1 MVSICPLPQI
11 ATRLLNL
18 LKVNNYQKA
27 LLSRACSRQNV
38 VVISSL
44 VIVLLVL
51 SALLASLQAGEIH
64 WSLRPL
70 TKPAVS
76 GVGQSPIDGFIIDR
90 FEEKSLTLSA
100 PAERSHWL
108 RRVYFDLIGLPPTVP
123 ELKAFLKDE
132 SPLADERLV
141 EQLLASPRYG
151 ERWARHWMD
160 VVRYAETHGHD
171 EDAIRENA
179 WPYRDW
185 LIRAFNEDKPYAEF
199 VREQVAG
206 DVLET
211 DDPWATAGIG
221 FLGCGPWD
229 ESSQMGIQDGT
240 TDKKIAQYLDRDD
253 MLSATM
259 STFTSTT
266 AHCARCHDHKF
277 DPVSLQDYYALQA
290 VFAGVDKVDRPFES
304 DSAIVVNR
312 KRLENELR
320 QLEEGNYPG
329 PFDSALLTAW
339 ETGQQQKA
347 QEWRL
352 LRMTNIVSEA
362 STPYEVLAD
371 GSILFGGTAP
381 AKDTC
386 ILTGT
391 SSQARAT
398 AVQVEVM
405 TDRSLP
411 QNGPGRAQNGNL
423 HLCDVRVRIAGINVF
438 IKSTVADF
446 SQAGWEI
453 GKAIDASKDSAWG
466 IHPQEGKPHRAVF
479 TFSEPVILKQGDP
492 IEVTLEQTHGRQHVI
507 GRLRVSITG
516 RDTLSLGTPLPPEIA
531 AILATPRASRAPEQQ
546 RRLAVH
552 YLTQLK
558 SKELGALPPPG
569 KIYAVASQFPQDGN
583 FKAPI
588 KPREVHVLDRG
599 NVLTPLETAR
609 PGALSCLPGLA
620 SRFDVTE
627 DEGVRRLALG
637 NWLVDS
643 DNVLTWRSIVNR
655 VWHYHFDEGIVTTP
669 NDFGKMGG
677 LPSHPELL
685 DWLAFEFR
693 DRGGSLKWL
702 HKTIVLSATY
712 RQAAADRPDGLSAD
726 SDNRLLWRMN
736 RRRLEAE
743 CIRDAVLSLS
753 GMLDQRMGGP
763 SARQFH
769 TSPGVHVTPVVD
781 YKAFDPDDAANLR
794 RGVYRFVF
802 RTVPDPLMQ
811 VLDCP
816 DASQLAAKRE
826 SSSTPLQALAM
837 LNNRFMVR
845 QSEHIA
851 ARLQHDAEGM
861 QAQIALLFK
870 RAYGR
875 APSPVEAARVIDY
888 ARTHGLANACR
899 VIINS
904 SEFLF
909 VQ

>member
-1 MVSICPLPQI
+1 VTSFAVRVVL
-11 ATRLLNL
+11 AFF
-18 LKVNNYQKA
+18 A
-27 LLSRACSRQNV
+27 L
-38 VVISSL
+38 IGSL
-44 VIVLLVL
+44 E
-51 SALLASLQAGEIH
+51 ADEIH
-64 WSLRPL
+64 WSLRQL
-70 TKPAVS
+70 TQPVVS
-76 GVGQSPIDGFIIDR
+76 GEGQSPVDGFIIDR
-90 FEEKSLTLSA
+90 LNEKGLTLSP

-108 RRVYFDLIGLPPTVP
+108 RRVYFDLIGLPPSMQ
-123 ELKAFLKDE
+123 ELEAYLQDETAF
-132 SPLADERLV
+132 ADERV
-141 EQLLASPRYG
+141 VNHLLASPRYG

-185 LIRAFNEDKPYAEF
+185 LIRAFNEDKPYREF

-206 DVLET
+206 DVVET

-290 VFAGVDKVDRPFES
+290 VFAGVDKVDRPFEP
-304 DSAIVVNR
+304 DKTIAEAR

-320 QLEEGNYPG
+320 QLKEGHYPG
-329 PFDSALLTAW
+329 PLDLEGLAVW
-339 ETGQQQKA
+339 EREQQKSI
-347 QEWRL
+347 QGWRTL
-352 LRMTNIVSEA
+352 TLNDLVSEA
-362 STPYEVLAD
+362 STPHDILAD

-391 SSQARAT
+391 SSQTRVT

-405 TDRSLP
+405 TDPSLP
-411 QNGPGRAQNGNL
+411 ENGPGRAVNGNL
-423 HLCDVRVRIAGINVF
+423 HVCDVGVRIGGKDIPIESA
-438 IKSTVADF
+438 VADF

-453 GKAIDASKDSAWG
+453 GKAIDANKDSAWG
-466 IHPQEGKPHRAVF
+466 IHPEEGKAHRAVF
-479 TFSEPVILKQGDP
+479 IFLEPVILEKADP

-507 GRLRVSITG
+507 GRLRVSVSSSQSPYLAKPVPIEVG
-516 RDTLSLGTPLPPEIA
+516 
-531 AILATPRASRAPEQQ
+531 AILRMPLESRTREQEHI
-546 RRLAVH
+546 LAVY
-552 YLTQLK
+552 YLTQRK
-558 SKELGALPPPG
+558 SKELAALPPPG
-569 KIYAVASQFPQDGN
+569 TIYAVASQFPNKGN
-583 FKAPI
+583 FKAAT
-588 KPREVHVLDRG
+588 KPRAIHVLDRG
-599 NVLTPLETAR
+599 NVLTPLETAQ
-609 PGALSCLPGLA
+609 PGALSCLPDLT
-620 SRFDVTE
+620 SRFEATE
-627 DEGVRRLALG
+627 SEGVRRVALA
-637 NWLVDS
+637 NWLVHP

-655 VWHYHFDEGIVTTP
+655 IWHYHFGKGIVSTP
-669 NDFGKMGG
+669 NDFGKMGS

-693 DRGGSLKWL
+693 ERGGSLKWL
-702 HKTIVLSATY
+702 HKTIALSETY
-712 RQAAADRPDGLSAD
+712 RQSAADRPEGLAAD
-726 SDNRLLWRMN
+726 SGNRLLWRMN

-743 CIRDAVLSLS
+743 CIRDAVLRLS
-753 GMLDQRMGGP
+753 GKLDQRMGGP
-763 SARQFH
+763 SARQFY
-769 TSPGVHVTPVVD
+769 TSPGVHVTPVVK
-781 YKAFDPDDAANLR
+781 YKEFDPDHPANFR

-811 VLDCP
+811 ALDCP

-826 SSSTPLQALAM
+826 SSSTPLQALAL

-851 ARLQHDAEGM
+851 ARLQLDADGVGER
-861 QAQIALLFK
+861 IVLLFK

-875 APSPVEAARVIDY
+875 SPSPREAERVIGY